1 MDPDGEFGIYT
12 GVLGAVAGSIGGAI
26 TGYYQNG
33 WDGAMEGA
41 AIGAAAGGAVGVFL
55 PNIVGAFAT
64 NTLASIA
71 GQMMSN
77 KYHGA
82 GAFDNLDIIAAI
94 SSGLGGVASI
104 SAKGISAF
112 APRSRPDVIG
122 NFYKNTQPNKV
133 IGTSIMAVSEGVGTA
148 IGETV
153 GKEWN
158 GLAQKMVTEIRAPQ
172 VQQSVSE

>member
-1 MDPDGEFGIYT
+1 

-41 AIGAAAGGAVGVFL
+41 AIGAAAGGTIGLLA
-55 PNIVGAFAT
+55 PQIVGAFAT
-64 NTLASIA
+64 NAVASLV
-71 GQMMSN
+71 GQVMSN

-82 GAFDNLDIIAAI
+82 GAFDNLDIISAL
-94 SSGLGGVASI
+94 SSGLGGVAST

-122 NFYKNTQPNKV
+122 NFYKHTQPSKV

-148 IGETV
+148 IGETA